1 MERKIFRTAFSAAAA
16 GVSICVLLCLLIFDE
31 VTVHGVLL
39 AGGLSV
45 AFSAFLAYIFS
56 KKLADGISK
65 SINCLDPEHPENA
78 DLGEDFAPFVEKL
91 LEHNRVIEK
100 EEGENLRREFT
111 ANVSHEL
118 KTPLTSISGT
128 AEIIKSGFV
137 KPEDIP
143 HFAGNIYDEAQRLI
157 TLVGDIIKLSQ
168 LDEDSVVMAR
178 EPVDL
183 YDLSIKVMERLR
195 DAAAKKH
202 ISMVVVGSHAEIT
215 GVSQVLDEMVF
226 NLCDNAIKYNRES
239 GSVTVSV
246 TGENGHAVLSVAD
259 TGIGIPTAHQDRVFE
274 RFYRVDKSH
283 SKEIGGTGLGLS
295 IVKHGAAFHSAMI
308 KLKSELG
315 VGTTITITF

>member
-1 MERKIFRTAFSAAAA
+1 MEKKIYTTALSAAAA
-16 GVSICVLLCLLIFDE
+16 GVSVCILLLLFFDE
-31 VTVHGVLL
+31 LTARGVLI

-45 AFSAFLAYIFS
+45 AFSALFAYTFS
-56 KKLADGISK
+56 KKLAKGISK
-65 SINCLDPEHPENA
+65 AINSLDPEHPENA
-78 DLGEDFAPFVEKL
+78 DLGDDFAPFVKKL

-183 YDLSIKVMERLR
+183 YDLSIKVVERLR

-215 GVSQVLDEMVF
+215 GVSQVLDEMAF
-226 NLCDNAIKYNRES
+226 NLCDNAIKYNHES
-239 GSVTVSV
+239 GSVTISV
-246 TGENGHAVLSVAD
+246 TEEEGHAVLTVAD
-259 TGIGIPTAHQDRVFE
+259 TGIGIPAAHQDRVFE

-295 IVKHGAAFHSAMI
+295 IVKHGAAFHNATI

-315 VGTTITITF
+315 VGTMITITF